1 MNATRIS
8 ARIAQAGALRH
19 TPAGLPAVDLQL
31 EHESSV
37 EEGGSQRQVKVSL
50 KAVAIGA
57 VAERVVRQD
66 VGSLWSFSGFL
77 ASPRGGRHPVLHIQ
91 DFQHI

>member
-1 MNATRIS
+1 M
-8 ARIAQAGALRH
+8 
-19 TPAGLPAVDLQL
+19 
-31 EHESSV
+31 
-37 EEGGSQRQVKVSL
+37 EEAGSQRQVKVSL

-57 VAERVVRQD
+57 LAERVVRQE

-77 ASPRGGRHPVLHIQ
+77 ASPRGGRHLVLHIQ